1 MTAAPANGGAPQ
13 TGDPRQDYKA
23 MTRLT
28 LKRLR
33 GERETQ
39 VKAANEAS
47 KSVRAERKRIAAALS
62 DGAMSVPQLAAAI
75 EMPTDRVLWHLAAMR
90 KYGDLVEAPERDGDY
105 FTYALAPKEEAIE
118 AKVEAAEHVRAGDE
132 MPEVTAAREAAR
144 GVVETAGPGADAGQA
159 STATAT
165 AETAGPA
172 AAEGSAETAGPA
184 PADGP
189 VEKAEEG

>member
-1 MTAAPANGGAPQ
+1 MTEAPTPNATPAAS
-13 TGDPRQDYKA
+13 DPRQDYKA

-47 KSVRAERKRIAAALS
+47 KSVRAERKRLAAALS
-62 DGAMSVPQLAAAI
+62 EGAMSVPQLAAAI
-75 EMPTDRVLWHLAAMR
+75 EMSTDRVLWHLAAMR

-105 FTYALAPKEEAIE
+105 FTYALAPKDEATE

-144 GVVETAGPGADAGQA
+144 GVTEAAGPGADAAEA
-159 STATAT
+159 SAATAT
-165 AETAGPA
+165 AETA
-172 AAEGSAETAGPA
+172 
-184 PADGP
+184 
-189 VEKAEEG
+189 EEG

>member
-1 MTAAPANGGAPQ
+1 MSDTPASGSAPAPI
-13 TGDPRQDYKA
+13 DPRQTYREITK
-23 MTRLT
+23 LT

-47 KSVRAERKRIAAALS
+47 KSVRAERKRIAAALG

-90 KYGDLVEAPERDGDY
+90 KYGDLVEAPEKDGDY
-105 FTYALAPKEEAIE
+105 FTYALVPKDEATE

-144 GVVETAGPGADAGQA
+144 GLAETAGPGADAA
-159 STATAT
+159 
-165 AETAGPA
+165 AETAGPGA
-172 AAEGSAETAGPA
+172 DAAEAATATTEAAGPA